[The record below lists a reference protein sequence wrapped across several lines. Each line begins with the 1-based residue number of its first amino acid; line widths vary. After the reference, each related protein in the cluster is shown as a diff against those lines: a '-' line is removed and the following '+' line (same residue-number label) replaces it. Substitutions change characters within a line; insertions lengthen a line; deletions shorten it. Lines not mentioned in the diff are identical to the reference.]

1 MCGIKGSTRLT
12 QEHVKAEAVH
22 KQGVSIDL
30 IPNPHLLRT
39 VVGSRCC
46 KVQPDRVT
54 LQPITATLCRRTP
67 FDHYK
72 NKSAYKNSE
81 VRTSKHLAFQL
92 GISILDLQETLAQ
105 EIDDLLKEIEFTRIG
120 AEVFTKDGEE
130 RSGHVS
136 QLNQA
141 LELSEESR
149 KVAAEPECSPPP
161 FRPRPKCRPKTKCSF
176 VPGKQRGREKVKLT
190 IQSRRNLPPSPPRV
204 RTLDVDDLV
213 GAPLNDYR
221 GYGLPQ
227 ADQIRSNRLRI
238 GINSNWRSMVL
249 K

>member
-22 KQGVSIDL
+22 KQGVSIDK

-39 VVGSRCC
+39 VVGSPCC

-72 NKSAYKNSE
+72 NKSAYKDSE
-81 VRTSKHLAFQL
+81 VRTSKHLVFRL

-105 EIDDLLKEIEFTRIG
+105 EIDDLLKEIEFTRTG

-130 RSGHVS
+130 RSTTFCNSTKHSNS
-136 QLNQA
+136 QKRVGRLLLSQSA
-141 LELSEESR
+141 LLLHSD
-149 KVAAEPECSPPP
+149 
-161 FRPRPKCRPKTKCSF
+161 
-176 VPGKQRGREKVKLT
+176 
-190 IQSRRNLPPSPPRV
+190 RV
-204 RTLDVDDLV
+204 RSV
-213 GAPLNDYR
+213 
-221 GYGLPQ
+221 
-227 ADQIRSNRLRI
+227 
-238 GINSNWRSMVL
+238 VL
-249 K
+249 KLSVVLFLESKEVGRRLNLQFKVDATFLLLPHVFVLWT